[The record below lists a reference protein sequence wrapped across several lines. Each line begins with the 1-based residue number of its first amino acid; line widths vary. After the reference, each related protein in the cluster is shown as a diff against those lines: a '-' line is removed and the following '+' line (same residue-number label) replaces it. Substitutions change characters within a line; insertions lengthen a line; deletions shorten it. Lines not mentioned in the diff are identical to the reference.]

1 MAVLLGSIKK
11 RNTSFKSKS
20 AQKVLRLLDQDY
32 SFSEAVRIVMK
43 SDKKSKEKILK
54 ELEPFI

>member
-1 MAVLLGSIKK
+1 MAVLLGNVKK
-11 RNTSFKSKS
+11 VSSTFKTKS
-20 AQKVLRLLDQDY
+20 AQKVLNLLDQDY

-43 SDKKSKEKILK
+43 SDKKTKEKILK

>member
-11 RNTSFKSKS
+11 TNMSFKSKS

-32 SFSEAVRIVMK
+32 QFSEAVRMVMK
-43 SDKKSKEKILK
+43 SDKKSKAKILK
-54 ELEPFI
+54 ELEQFI

>member
-11 RNTSFKSKS
+11 SNMAFKSRS

-32 SFSEAVRIVMK
+32 QFSEAVRMVMK
-43 SDKKSKEKILK
+43 SDKKSKAKILK
-54 ELEPFI
+54 ELEQFI